1 MTVIIIIIMITY
13 SPPQTLLCDNKYHAH
28 VVNSI
33 YVGSVFLKNFTA
45 AETCRHGSSRSSSSC
60 LQRRCLRHGSS
71 MSVPFSL
78 TRPQGLMRSPLGN
91 ASHEALA
98 IHRPRLL
105 LVEACPPFP
114 ASEFVQKEMM
124 QIQHISEGNG
134 ALFLEIFCYMLPFQE
149 TNLELTDKDVV
160 MLKKEHGRALAH
172 GCLKPTLSQAG
183 CPHRPRCP
191 PRLP

>member
-1 MTVIIIIIMITY
+1 MQMSLIQYMSALY
-13 SPPQTLLCDNKYHAH
+13 
-28 VVNSI
+28 
-33 YVGSVFLKNFTA
+33 
-45 AETCRHGSSRSSSSC
+45 SSRISQQPKRVAMAACGLHPAVFEDVISH
-60 LQRRCLRHGSS
+60 LKII

-98 IHRPRLL
+98 IHRPLLL
-105 LVEACPPFP
+105 LVEACPPFL